1 MPKTD
6 GQLNTQ
12 ANVIKNETIVGA
24 NTPTRVGL
32 MLNDIIDNKINT
44 DKISTDVALGTSDA
58 LLPTQNAVKT
68 YADRLLD
75 ANPALGTSNIKGA
88 TQNAIKVYVDTLAAT
103 LPKTYIAYLTQT
115 ASLPPSI
122 TIIKNSFTLPI
133 VMSRVTQGNFLVTSG
148 GTEFTLGKT
157 VCSIINSVSKATK
170 FTGAT
175 LLDSSNISFVTR
187 DNTGT
192 NTDGLLLGDI
202 IKIEVYP

>member
-12 ANVIKNETIVGA
+12 ANVIKNETVVGA

-44 DKISTDVALGTSDA
+44 DKISTDVALGTSDN

-75 ANPALGTSNIKGA
+75 ANPALGTSNIKGP
-88 TQNAIKVYVDTLAAT
+88 TQNATKVYVDTLAAT

-187 DNTGT
+187 DSTGT

>member
-44 DKISTDVALGTSDA
+44 DKISTDVALGTSDT

-187 DNTGT
+187 DSTGT

>member
-1 MPKTD
+1 MAKTD

-12 ANVIKNETIVGA
+12 ANVIKNETVVGA

-44 DKISTDVALGTSDA
+44 DKISTDVALGTSDD

-75 ANPALGTSNIKGA
+75 ANTALGTSNIKGP
-88 TQNAIKVYVDTLAAT
+88 TQNATKVYVDTLAAT

-170 FTGAT
+170 FTVKQQC
-175 LLDSSNISFVTR
+175 LQ
-187 DNTGT
+187 
-192 NTDGLLLGDI
+192 
-202 IKIEVYP
+202 